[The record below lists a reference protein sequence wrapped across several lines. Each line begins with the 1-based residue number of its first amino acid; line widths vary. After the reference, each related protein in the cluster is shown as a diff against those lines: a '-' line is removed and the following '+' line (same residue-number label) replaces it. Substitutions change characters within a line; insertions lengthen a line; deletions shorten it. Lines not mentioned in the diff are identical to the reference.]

1 MSKDGFL
8 GFGSV
13 EALKAFNQSIIDEFR
28 ANAGQCGGRFEG
40 NPMLLLTMRGAQTNR
55 WLTTPLSYCADG
67 DDCIVMAS
75 AGGSSKHPMWFFN
88 LLANP
93 LVMIERGSETY
104 RALADV
110 LSGQNRSR
118 AFEKMI
124 AALPRFKDYQDQVVR
139 AIPVIRL
146 SRCES

>member
-1 MSKDGFL
+1 MSEDGLL
-8 GFGSV
+8 GFGSF

-55 WLTTPLSYCADG
+55 WLTTPLSYCPDG
-67 DDCIVMAS
+67 DECIVMAS

-93 LVMIERGSETY
+93 LVMIDRGSEAY
-104 RALADV
+104 RGLADV
-110 LSGQNRSR
+110 LSGRTDPEPLR
-118 AFEKMI
+118 K
-124 AALPRFKDYQDQVVR
+124 
-139 AIPVIRL
+139 
-146 SRCES
+146 